1 MRPMGIQI
9 KQSGQNAVSRTSA
22 VKTALCLSLT
32 LVLLIG
38 LCACRDVT
46 VVADDTLLIVCTL
59 FPQYDFARTIT
70 EGRSADVRL
79 ILPPG
84 VESHVFEPT
93 PGDIHLI
100 EQADVLIY
108 TGAEMEPWVERVLSS
123 LDHSGLTVVDGSQS
137 IRYPLNAEAHDHE
150 GHAQEESHEHEED
163 PHFWLDLRNA
173 SAFALD
179 IGECL
184 AEEDASG
191 AESYRAAAE
200 TLSSELLRLDAAF
213 LEAAQTGKRDCV
225 VFGGRFAWAY
235 FVERYGLA
243 YRSLYDG
250 CSTETEP
257 SLKAMLNTEAYIRDN
272 SIPVIFRE
280 ELTTGAAAETLAQS
294 TGARVEEL
302 HTGHNV
308 SKEDKASGRTFLQ
321 VFERNLEVLRA
332 ALNE

>member
-1 MRPMGIQI
+1 MDIIAR
-9 KQSGQNAVSRTSA
+9 QSERQRHSVASRLSAAKAV
-22 VKTALCLSLT
+22 LCLALILALLT
-32 LVLLIG
+32 G

-70 EGRSADVRL
+70 EERNADVRL

-93 PGDIHLI
+93 PGDIRLL

-108 TGAEMEPWVERVLSS
+108 TGAEMEPWVARVLSS
-123 LDHSGLTVVDGSQS
+123 LDNPGLTIIDGSQS
-137 IRYPLNAEAHDHE
+137 IRFPLNEEEAHDHE
-150 GHAQEESHEHEED
+150 GNEHEED

-173 SAFALD
+173 SVFALD
-179 IGECL
+179 IGERL

-191 AESYRAAAE
+191 AELYRAAAE
-200 TLSSELLRLDAAF
+200 TLSSELLRLD
-213 LEAAQTGKRDCV
+213 EALLDTAQTGKRDCV

-257 SLKAMLNTEAYIRDN
+257 SLKAMLDTEAYIREN

-280 ELTTGAAAETLAQS
+280 ELTTGATAETLAQS

-308 SKEDKASGRTFLQ
+308 SKEDKSSGRTFLQ
-321 VFERNLEVLRA
+321 IFERNLEVLRA